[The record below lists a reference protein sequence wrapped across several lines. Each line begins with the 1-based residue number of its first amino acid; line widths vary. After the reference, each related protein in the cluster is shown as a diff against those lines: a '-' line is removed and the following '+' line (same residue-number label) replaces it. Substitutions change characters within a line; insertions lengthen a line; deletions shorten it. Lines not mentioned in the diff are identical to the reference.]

1 MKKTIYWFIPGL
13 ILVFACNLPTA
24 TVATVSVL
32 PPEASSTP
40 TVPEAATATDTPTVA
55 PAPIATPNVSCNE
68 ITMILDPALASS
80 FQCQT
85 VPAAG
90 GPDDPY
96 FAINPQFTEV
106 TFQGYV
112 LPNTFFPAHISV
124 YPVQGF
130 HALAPDIINDR
141 VAALQ
146 QLIGGGALPVKGA
159 LPLLPIFNA
168 AEEFRVQYKVLSFSG
183 GSGIRYL
190 AQFSQFAD
198 PINNHELI
206 YSFQGLT
213 TDGQYWISAILP
225 ISNSML
231 PPNGDNPPNGMSQQ
245 DFTNQF
251 DAYISDLTTKL
262 DNQPPE
268 SFSPTIAAL
277 DALIASIAVHP

>member
-1 MKKTIYWFIPGL
+1 MKKRIYWLTPVL
-13 ILVFACNLPTA
+13 LLVFACNLPTA
-24 TVATVSVL
+24 TVAPVSVL
-32 PPEASSTP
+32 PPEASATP
-40 TVPEAATATDTPTVA
+40 TPPEAEATGTPTVA
-55 PAPIATPNVSCNE
+55 PAATPNVSCNE
-68 ITMILDPALASS
+68 ITLNLDPGLAAG

-96 FAINPQFTEV
+96 FAINPQYTDV
-106 TFQGYV
+106 TFQGYI

-124 YPVQGF
+124 YPVQDF
-130 HALAPDIINDR
+130 HALAPDVIDGR

-146 QLIGGGALPVKGA
+146 QLIAGGALPAKGA

-168 AEEFRVQYKVLSFSG
+168 AEEFRAQYLVIAFSG

-190 AQFSQFAD
+190 TQYSQFTD
-198 PINNHELI
+198 PINSHELF

-213 TDGQYWISAILP
+213 ADGRFWISAILP

-245 DFTNQF
+245 QFSDQF
-251 DAYISDLTTKL
+251 DTYISDLTDKL
-262 DNQPPE
+262 NNQPPE
-268 SFSPTIAAL
+268 SYSPTIAAL
-277 DALIASIAVHP
+277 DALMESISIQP